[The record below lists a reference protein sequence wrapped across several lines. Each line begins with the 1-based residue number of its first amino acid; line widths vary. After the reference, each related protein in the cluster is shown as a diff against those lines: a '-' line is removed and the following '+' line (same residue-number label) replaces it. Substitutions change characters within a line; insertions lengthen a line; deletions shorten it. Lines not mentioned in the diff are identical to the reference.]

1 MSQEPEPEQSVSQ
14 QSGPEQN
21 SAPKGLLRQMEEL
34 MATLNTDLTQLD
46 TDPRSPEDRTT
57 ADSDPRQPVPPVES
71 AQSGEAQQTYGRGES
86 QQASEGD
93 VRE

>member
-14 QSGPEQN
+14 QSGPEQKG
-21 SAPKGLLRQMEEL
+21 APKGLLRQMEEL
-34 MATLNTDLTQLD
+34 MAALNTDLTQLD

-57 ADSDPRQPVPPVES
+57 TDSDPRQPVPPVES
-71 AQSGEAQQTYGRGES
+71 AQSGEVQQAYGRGES